1 MPTININS
9 VPNGSLVYIT
19 GIVEYSRIASHIDGE
34 ELAADNAKKVA
45 RGMRAT
51 DKPHTRLTINHC
63 AIDYTN
69 PAAPTIAERFIA
81 ERMYVSTV
89 HPDNGQCYTASNKS
103 RNLPSVY
110 CRENIQSKSLEP
122 VTTKG
127 ELSAGTSVT
136 IMLRFFS
143 TNQNSGVS
151 LDSVI
156 VNEKPVKWYSSRDR
170 GAAAALAER
179 GFVIADPVSGS
190 PSVDEVREQ
199 LTQPVSPAPTAVP
212 PVQSPSAVT
221 PTAAAYTSPSPA
233 SAAPT
238 AAASSLPIPPAG
250 YMYDESGRLVPIGN
264 TQGGIRL

>member
-9 VPNGSLVYIT
+9 VPNGALVYVT

-63 AIDYTN
+63 AIDYAN
-69 PAAPTIAERFIA
+69 PAAPTIAEQFIA
-81 ERMYVSTV
+81 ERLYVSTV

-103 RNLPSVY
+103 RNLPSIY
-110 CRENIQSKSLEP
+110 CRENAQSKSLEP
-122 VTTKG
+122 VTTAG
-127 ELSAGTSVT
+127 ELSSGVPVT

-179 GFVIADPVSGS
+179 GFVITEPVDGA
-190 PSVDEVREQ
+190 PTVNEVREQ
-199 LTQPVSPAPTAVP
+199 LSQPVP
-212 PVQSPSAVT
+212 PVPPA
-221 PTAAAYTSPSPA
+221 PTAAAYVPPA
-233 SAAPT
+233 PAPAAPT

-264 TQGGIRL
+264 NQGGIRL

>member
-9 VPNGSLVYIT
+9 VPNGALVYIT
-19 GIVEYSRIASHIDGE
+19 GTVEYSRIASHIDGE

-63 AIDYTN
+63 AIDYAD
-69 PAAPTIAERFIA
+69 PANPTIAEQFIA

-89 HPDNGQCYTASNKS
+89 HPENGQCYTASNKS
-103 RNLPSVY
+103 RNLPSIY

-122 VTTKG
+122 VTAAG
-127 ELSAGTSVT
+127 ELSSGSSVT

-143 TNQNSGVS
+143 TKQNSGVS

-156 VNEKPVKWYSSRDR
+156 VNEKPVKWYSGRDR

-179 GFVIADPVSGS
+179 GFVITEPADGEPTVN
-190 PSVDEVREQ
+190 EVREQ
-199 LTQPVSPAPTAVP
+199 LSQPVPPAPTAASYVP
-212 PVQSPSAVT
+212 PAP
-221 PTAAAYTSPSPA
+221 
-233 SAAPT
+233 APT
-238 AAASSLPIPPAG
+238 AASYVQPAPAPAATPSLPKPPAG
-250 YMYDESGRLVPIGN
+250 YMYDESQRLVPIGN
-264 TQGGIRL
+264 NQGGIRL